1 MGLSYF
7 WFVAAAIIAAM
18 DLYFGNILLLV
29 ISGAAFITAI
39 LSFFLPSVYFQVAI
53 FAVISLLVMIFI
65 AALNRYRRTVD
76 NYSESLRRHVGRS
89 VTVHEW
95 RSNRFATVQYDGR
108 LWEAE
113 IAFNN
118 GDSLRAGKYRIW
130 KILPNRLVLIK

>member
-7 WFVAAAIIAAM
+7 WFVAAAIIGAM

-76 NYSESLRRHVGRS
+76 NYSEPLRRHVGRS

>member
-1 MGLSYF
+1 LDNKAKVVVMGLSYF
-7 WFVAAAIIAAM
+7 WFVAAAIIGAM

-29 ISGAAFITAI
+29 ISGAAFIT
-39 LSFFLPSVYFQVAI
+39 VYFQVAI

>member
-7 WFVAAAIIAAM
+7 WFVAAAIIGAM

-89 VTVHEW
+89 VHEW

>member
-7 WFVAAAIIAAM
+7 WFVAAAIIGAM

-118 GDSLRAGKYRIW
+118 GDSLRAGKNRIW

>member
-7 WFVAAAIIAAM
+7 WFVAAAIIGAM

-95 RSNRFATVQYDGR
+95 RAAIVSPLSNMTGDCGKLKSLLTTEIR
-108 LWEAE
+108 LEQE
-113 IAFNN
+113 NT
-118 GDSLRAGKYRIW
+118 GYGKFFPIVW
-130 KILPNRLVLIK
+130 C

>member
-7 WFVAAAIIAAM
+7 WFIAAAIIGAM

-29 ISGAAFITAI
+29 ISGAAFTTAI
-39 LSFFLPSVYFQVAI
+39 LSFFLPSVQVAI
-53 FAVISLLVMIFI
+53 FTVISLLVMMFI
-65 AALNRYRRTVD
+65 AVLNRYRRNVD

-95 RSNRFATVQYDGR
+95 RSNRFATVQYNGR

>member
-7 WFVAAAIIAAM
+7 WFVASAIIGAM

-118 GDSLRAGKYRIW
+118 EDSLRAGKYRIW

>member
-7 WFVAAAIIAAM
+7 WFVAAAIIGAM

-76 NYSESLRRHVGRS
+76 NYSGSLRRHVGRS

-108 LWEAE
+108 LWKAE

>member
-7 WFVAAAIIAAM
+7 WFVAAAIIGAM

-76 NYSESLRRHVGRS
+76 NYSESLRCHVGRS

>member
-7 WFVAAAIIAAM
+7 WFVAAAIIGAM

-76 NYSESLRRHVGRS
+76 NYSESLRWHVGRS

>member
-7 WFVAAAIIAAM
+7 WFVAAAIIGAM

-130 KILPNRLVLIK
+130 NILPNRLVLIK